1 MIRTYNDTITLN
13 HSRTVYNIK
22 EEGPGDWK
30 SFIANEQFNQLLEK
44 TIKSVFNNDADN
56 HKPIWIAGTYG
67 TGKSHA
73 GAVIQHL
80 MCDAVKDIT
89 DYIHLEYEDPKYEIL
104 RNDLLQLREHKRL
117 FPVNLYGQQ
126 NITHINDL
134 SLQLQREIKT
144 ALTKANI
151 DVVVKTDFDSYVSH
165 IEENTE
171 LWEMIIRNNPKLAS
185 AAPTIEKL
193 VGSLKACDTAV
204 LGRVNDA
211 LRETR
216 LEVRLSSGNL
226 SKWIIEVQNKLR
238 EKGVADGLLIV
249 WDEFTAVCTSP
260 IGVKLLEEIQEVS
273 EVMMSPENDS
283 YFVFISHPS
292 AFNLLSEEKRTQ
304 TMGRYHYITYNMEQV
319 SAFKIMSRKFN
330 IVDAQAHN
338 GLVKEF
344 YDAHSELLEIFSA
357 SSNQPEETQ
366 QDLKKLFPL
375 HPSTANLATYY
386 AREAGSSSR
395 SVFEFLA
402 CDAVK
407 AFFNDESAY
416 QNFRTITP
424 DYLWDYVL
432 DAFVEDTTKFGAVI
446 ERYNSFGSMLAHQG
460 VEYLAVFK
468 GILLLNALNNIANTE
483 TVTPSEANI
492 CNLYKGTEYELEL
505 THILNFLNEKSII
518 PRMPGDMFMVQFTAL
533 PTDQLEKIKN
543 ELVCSEFKLTEK
555 VVNFSDIAL
564 TDFNKSWTNIA
575 RPFKLEFMSMQAN
588 EYTLINKIENLKRT
602 VKGYEIFIV
611 ALVARN
617 YDELNTLKAIMYN
630 NASNPKLQDVV
641 VVIFDATLEQQNYD
655 RFIEYVANAK
665 CASNHGLTAQ
675 QETYTSNAKAIIR
688 QWVSHLKAG
697 NLTYYINGKDDTCA
711 GSRFITVINNTVS
724 PIIFSNGPESLPL
737 IQAKFSKTYWKKAAV
752 KGTVDAMLQ
761 FNTKEEVVNKVG
773 GQAKHVEL
781 LLQDSVDSNLKMKS
795 DINPQHPL
803 KLVCDFIDK
812 QFRKTDKNQEFNLG
826 EKLEDLSRPPYGLFQ
841 SYAGMAMVA
850 YAMRKY
856 VKQIFD
862 TNGKPR
868 ESRHIVDDV
877 CELFSAWESG
887 KKSNKLNMMFESK
900 ESSDLCKAMISVF
913 RLNELPKYKDV
924 SSLTDARWA
933 LLEFAKMKGYPI
945 WSLKY
950 VTEDEALVKLVD
962 NITKICDPNGMAN
975 QDMINETSRLIR
987 DNDIE
992 IRILLKDDIN
1002 FKSGFENYLKED
1014 TSVKVKAEELA
1025 SLYDY
1030 LLKHL
1035 QGDIGRWSEQEVRL
1049 QEKNW
1054 RIDMNQ
1060 SANDA
1065 DLNHG
1070 VDPGSGDD
1078 HVADPPYDDWDS
1090 QNENDDELRQTILGK
1105 VETMSHADLKKWIRN
1120 LCEHESQSI
1129 LNTINKYVPRI

>member
-80 MCDAVKDIT
+80 MCDAVEDIT

-104 RNDLLQLREHKRL
+104 RSDLLQLREHKRL

-134 SLQLQREIKT
+134 SLQLQREIKG
-144 ALTKANI
+144 ALIKANV

-185 AAPTIEKL
+185 AAPNIEKL
-193 VGSLKACDTAV
+193 VSSLKACDTAV

-216 LEVRLSSGNL
+216 LEVRLSSENL
-226 SKWIIEVQNKLR
+226 PRWIIEIQNKLR

-283 YFVFISHPS
+283 YFMFISHPS

-338 GLVKEF
+338 ALVNEF
-344 YDAHSELLEIFSA
+344 YDTHAELLDIFSA

-402 CDAVK
+402 CDAVR

-416 QNFRTITP
+416 QNFSTITP

-432 DAFVEDTTKFGAVI
+432 DAFIEDTTKFGAVI
-446 ERYNSFGSMLAHQG
+446 ERFNSFGSILAHQG

-492 CNLYKGTEYELEL
+492 RNLYRGTDYEPEL
-505 THILNFLNEKSII
+505 THILNYLNEKSII

-564 TDFNKSWTNIA
+564 MEFNKSWTNIA
-575 RPFKLEFMSMQAN
+575 RPFKLEFLSQQAN
-588 EYTLINKIENLKRT
+588 EYTLINKMENLKRT

-630 NASNPKLQDVV
+630 NASNPKLQNTV

-655 RFIEYVANAK
+655 RFIEFVANAK

-675 QETYTSNAKAIIR
+675 QDTYTSNAKAIIR

-697 NLTYYINGKDDTCA
+697 NLTYYINGNDDTCA
-711 GSRFITVINNTVS
+711 GSRFISIINNTIA
-724 PIIFSNGPESLPL
+724 PIIFTNGPESLPL

-752 KGTVDAMLQ
+752 KSTVDAMLQ
-761 FNTKEEVVNKVG
+761 FNTKEEVINKVG

-803 KLVCDFIDK
+803 KLVCDFVDK
-812 QFRKTDKNQEFNLG
+812 QFRKTDKNQEFNLAD
-826 EKLEDLSRPPYGLFQ
+826 KLEDLSRPPYGLFQ

-868 ESRHIVDDV
+868 ESRNIVDDV
-877 CELFSAWESG
+877 CDMFNVWETG
-887 KKSNKLNMMFESK
+887 KKNNRLNMMFESK
-900 ESSDLCKAMISVF
+900 ESSDLCKAMISIF

-950 VTEDEALVKLVD
+950 VTEDEALNKLVD

-975 QDMINETSRLIR
+975 QVMINETSRLIR

-992 IRILLKDDIN
+992 IRILLKDDVN

-1014 TSVKVKAEELA
+1014 TSVKVKDEELDL
-1025 SLYDY
+1025 LYDY

-1054 RIDMNQ
+1054 RIDMNAENE
-1060 SANDA
+1060 ANDI
-1065 DLNHG
+1065 
-1070 VDPGSGDD
+1070 PDD
-1078 HVADPPYDDWDS
+1078 DS
-1090 QNENDDELRQTILGK
+1090 DGNDEAAENKDEFSKWGKTGPDNATLRQNILNK
-1105 VETMSHADLKKWIRN
+1105 VEMMSRDDLKTLVTN
-1120 LCEHESQSI
+1120 LCNNAPETI
-1129 LNTINKYVPRI
+1129 LNTINNYVSRI